1 MYLKKETKLIPCRK
15 LKKKVARK
23 NNVFLWNSNF
33 YSLGTKYNSVTY
45 LFKRYNIN
53 LNIKI
58 TSDLL
63 KEELGFI
70 FSLNNLIILFYK
82 KMY

>member
-1 MYLKKETKLIPCRK
+1 MYLKKEIKLIICRK
-15 LKKKVARK
+15 LKKKTSKK
-23 NNVFLWNSNF
+23 NNVFSWNSNF
-33 YSLGTKYNSVTY
+33 YLLGTKYNSVTY
-45 LFKRYNIN
+45 LFKRYNMD
-53 LNIKI
+53 LNTKI
-58 TSDLL
+58 TSNLF